1 LATQSGQSGLYPI
14 LYDELNACEH
24 VFQLELSSWEAS
36 ILSIMSTQKSKVD
49 EETSLV
55 ATVTTET
62 VPGYEITEVLGIARG
77 NTVRARNVG
86 RDITQGFR
94 NLAGGELKAYS
105 RLLSDARDE
114 AIFRMETNAADMGGD
129 AVVNVR
135 METSEITKGASE
147 VIAYGTAVRLE

>member
-1 LATQSGQSGLYPI
+1 LNRECSPNCRVLTAVTARAIIS
-14 LYDELNACEH
+14 YDVVIHE
-24 VFQLELSSWEAS
+24 
-36 ILSIMSTQKSKVD
+36 MSTQTQSLD
-49 EETSLV
+49 AQPSLV

-62 VPGYEITEVLGIARG
+62 VPGYEIVEVLGIARG
-77 NTVRARNVG
+77 NTVKARNVG
-86 RDITQGFR
+86 RDITQGIR

-105 RLLSDARDE
+105 TLLSQARDE
-114 AIFRMETNAADMGGD
+114 AIARMEADAVEMGGD

>member
-1 LATQSGQSGLYPI
+1 MAT
-14 LYDELNACEH
+14 EKH
-24 VFQLELSSWEAS
+24 AS
-36 ILSIMSTQKSKVD
+36 DAHQ
-49 EETSLV
+49 SLV

-62 VPGYEITEVLGIARG
+62 VPGHDIVEVLGIARG
-77 NTVRARNVG
+77 NTVKARNVG
-86 RDITQGFR
+86 RDITQGIR

-105 RLLSDARDE
+105 TLLSQARDE
-114 AIFRMETNAADMGGD
+114 AIARMEADAVEMGGD

>member
-1 LATQSGQSGLYPI
+1 
-14 LYDELNACEH
+14 
-24 VFQLELSSWEAS
+24 
-36 ILSIMSTQKSKVD
+36 MSTP
-49 EETSLV
+49 ETTADTKTKLI

-62 VPGYEITEVLGIARG
+62 VPGYEVVEVLGIARG

-86 RDITQGFR
+86 RDITQGLR

-105 RLLSDARDE
+105 TLLTQARDE
-114 AIFRMETNAADMGGD
+114 ALERMEADALEMGAD

-135 METSEITKGASE
+135 METSEVTQGGSE